1 MVLNA
6 KLERPLDSHAPQTA
20 SNYVYEDDD
29 WGDQEQSYDQERGYD
44 EEQDVWD
51 TEYQDQEDGTQD
63 EFEANW
69 DKMVEQQEAEC
80 NMTHQSSQ
88 DSDDQD
94 EDDQD
99 AYE

>member
-1 MVLNA
+1 M
-6 KLERPLDSHAPQTA
+6 
-20 SNYVYEDDD
+20 
-29 WGDQEQSYDQERGYD
+29 
-44 EEQDVWD
+44 WD

>member
-1 MVLNA
+1 M
-6 KLERPLDSHAPQTA
+6 
-20 SNYVYEDDD
+20 
-29 WGDQEQSYDQERGYD
+29 
-44 EEQDVWD
+44 WD

-69 DKMVEQQEAEC
+69 DKMVEQQEEAEC